1 MEEERRFTV
10 LLERVEQQ
18 YQLLS
23 EKVGG
28 LDRKID
34 DGLQD
39 VRCEMK
45 AGFEDM
51 RTGIS
56 VIVKDIKA
64 LKHHRH
70 ARSSDV

>member
-28 LDRKID
+28 LDGKID

-39 VRCEMK
+39 VRREMK

-51 RTGIS
+51 RTDIS
-56 VIVKDIKA
+56 VIVKDVQA

-70 ARSSDV
+70 ARGSDV